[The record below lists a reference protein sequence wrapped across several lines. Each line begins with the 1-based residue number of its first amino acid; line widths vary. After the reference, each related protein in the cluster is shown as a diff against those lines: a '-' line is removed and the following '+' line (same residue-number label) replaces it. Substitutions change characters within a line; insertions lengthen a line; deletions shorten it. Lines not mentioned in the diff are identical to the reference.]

1 MTVPAVIG
9 SSGVSRPVFRKN
21 MPAAVIT
28 GAARGIGA
36 AVAKTLAAQGWQ
48 LTLIDSCADDDALD
62 YALADAEQLL
72 TTARETGATPVIA
85 DVRDSAAIS
94 KACADAAERHGG
106 LDAAVAVA
114 GTIAGG
120 LPIWEMADAQWD
132 AMLDVN
138 LTGVF
143 HLVRAAVPH
152 LLRSEQGRFVA
163 ISSAAGTRPLQR
175 LGGYVASKHGVVG
188 LVRTLAADLAG
199 TGVTANVVTPG
210 STDTAILDATAAV
223 YGLNEASEF
232 SQHAYLRRLLD
243 ADEVANV
250 IAFLCSS
257 AASGIT
263 GAVVPVDGGFTG

>member
-1 MTVPAVIG
+1 
-9 SSGVSRPVFRKN
+9 

-36 AVAKTLAAQGWQ
+36 AVAQALAEHGWQ
-48 LTLIDSCADDDALD
+48 LTLIDSCCDDAALD
-62 YALADAEQLL
+62 YALADPDQLL
-72 TTARETGATPVIA
+72 AVARATGATAVIA
-85 DVRDSAAIS
+85 DVRDSAALNT
-94 KACADAAERHGG
+94 ACADTAARCGG

-120 LPIWEMADAQWD
+120 PPVWELPDAQWQ

-152 LLRSEQGRFVA
+152 LLRGPAGRFVA
-163 ISSAAGTRPLQR
+163 ISSTAGTEPLQQ
-175 LGGYVASKHGVVG
+175 LGGYVAAKHGVVG

-199 TGVTANVVTPG
+199 TGVTANVVAPG
-210 STDTAILDATAAV
+210 STDTAILTATARI
-223 YGLNEASEF
+223 YGLRDAAEF
-232 SQHAYLRRLLD
+232 GRHSYLRRLLQPP
-243 ADEVANV
+243 EVASMV
-250 IAFLCSS
+250 AFLCSP
-257 AASGIT
+257 AASAVT